1 MNIREEKRFLYEAMR
16 SLIEERRELTSEIHT
31 IRIRIDELSKLEETV
46 LKDIDLQ
53 TYMQMHQEHEEA
65 KKKALVEKVLPSPK
79 NYSMAEARDME
90 PIKEEPKVLTQNE
103 MMENGIK
110 EMLEN
115 GTNTVVLRQVPKYP
129 EKEYK
134 KEIDNIKENKKKNR
148 VREDRTPVY
157 NYIRRELSKSVKPI
171 SKRELKIMIERD
183 LNIKLKDHNMT
194 DIIKHLM
201 KIDDAFKRAATN
213 GYYTYRS
220 Q

>member
-1 MNIREEKRFLYEAMR
+1 MNIREEKRFLYESMR

-90 PIKEEPKVLTQNE
+90 PIKEEPKRLTQNE
-103 MMENGIK
+103 MMDNAIEEWKKNGGDT
-110 EMLEN
+110 L
-115 GTNTVVLRQVPKYP
+115 VLQQVPKGP

-134 KEIDNIKENKKKNR
+134 KEIDNIKEDKKKNR

>member
-115 GTNTVVLRQVPKYP
+115 GTNTVVLRQVPKAP

-134 KEIDNIKENKKKNR
+134 KEINNIKENNNKRRGKT
-148 VREDRTPVY
+148 DRTPVY
-157 NYIRRELSKSVKPI
+157 DHIRKILSQSTMAMPRRDIQRIVEKDLGI
-171 SKRELKIMIERD
+171 ELKYQDMS
-183 LNIKLKDHNMT
+183 
-194 DIIKHLM
+194 DIIKHLL
-201 KIDDAFKRAATN
+201 KIDKNFKPAGTR

-220 Q
+220 L